1 MDETF
6 ELDGLGVLGV
16 RGTNELVDD
25 VDDEGAAAGVT
36 LTSLL
41 GRAGVFEGGGCL
53 SFVGVAGGVTL
64 AALDILALRAAL
76 WGNGLMGLEA
86 F

>member
-1 MDETF
+1 M
-6 ELDGLGVLGV
+6 GVLGV
-16 RGTNELVDD
+16 RGTSELVDD
-25 VDDEGAAAGVT
+25 VDDDEGAAAGVT
-36 LTSLL
+36 LTILL
-41 GRAGVFEGGGCL
+41 GRVDVFKGGVCL

-64 AALDILALRAAL
+64 ATLDILAFRAAL